1 MGVSKSGYYKW
12 RLGNVSER
20 ARRKKVVTQLVKQVF
35 YNHYEIFGYR
45 KVHAFVKQVHDVSPH
60 YIRNIMK
67 EEGLKTLIT
76 KRYKRYSRSP
86 IAKIPNTL
94 NRQFETVEHIVVTDI
109 TQIRHKGK
117 WIYISAA
124 VNLKNHRVVGIQSS
138 YVPNTELVVETLED
152 AIQRMNYMTMLH
164 SDQGSVYQSKAIALF
179 CQRHDIEQSMS
190 RRGCPYDNAVIESF
204 FSSLKRE
211 RLNLRT
217 YDTLQELQVDIEDY
231 AYQFYNKIRPHQS
244 LGYLS
249 PIEYSKQMNLF
260 Y

>member
-1 MGVSKSGYYKW
+1 MNVSKSGYYKW
-12 RLGNVSER
+12 LQGKLSER
-20 ARRKKVVTQLVKQVF
+20 AKRKKIVTQLVKQVF

-45 KVHAFVKQVHDVSPH
+45 KVHAFVKETYNVSPD
-60 YIRNIMK
+60 YVRNIMK
-67 EEGLKTLIT
+67 NEGLKTIIT

-86 IAKIPNTL
+86 IATIPNTL
-94 NRQFETVEHIVVTDI
+94 NRQFETLKHIVVTDM
-109 TQIRHKGK
+109 TQIRHKGR
-117 WIYISAA
+117 WVYISAA

-138 YVPNTELVVETLED
+138 YRPNTELVLETLDD
-152 AIQRMNYMTMLH
+152 ALNRMKYVTMLH
-164 SDQGSVYQSKAIALF
+164 SDQGSVYQSKDIALF

-211 RLNLRT
+211 RLNFRT
-217 YDTLQELQVDIEDY
+217 YDTLQELQTDIEDY

-244 LGYLS
+244 LRYLS
-249 PIEYSKQMNLF
+249 PFEYSKQMNLF